1 VNVAQPGRRLFAP
14 VVVVGTIVSCALA
27 AGVAATPERPSA
39 PGPACGGTLWRLLT
53 MSDTS
58 ATRVQLPRT
67 QTTIAEIAKLTP
79 PARIGLTR
87 STAFQQHVW
96 RLEVVVDRYRMASN
110 GEIALVLYSV
120 ETSQYMNAYLANP
133 HCLSSK
139 TRDRTG
145 IIAARRSF
153 TSHCP
158 RATPTW
164 QLLGASVDIA
174 GPGFW
179 NPSKATRGA
188 LPNGAELRPLTNFRL
203 ISGCGVTP

>member
-1 VNVAQPGRRLFAP
+1 MNGAHPGRRLFAP

-39 PGPACGGTLWRLLT
+39 PGPACGGTLWRL
-53 MSDTS
+53 
-58 ATRVQLPRT
+58 
-67 QTTIAEIAKLTP
+67 
-79 PARIGLTR
+79 
-87 STAFQQHVW
+87 
-96 RLEVVVDRYRMASN
+96 EVVVDRYRMASN

-133 HCLSSK
+133 NCLSSK

-158 RATPTW
+158 RATPSW
-164 QLLGASVDIA
+164 QLLGASVDVA
-174 GPGFW
+174 GVGFW

-203 ISGCGVTP
+203 IAGCGVTP